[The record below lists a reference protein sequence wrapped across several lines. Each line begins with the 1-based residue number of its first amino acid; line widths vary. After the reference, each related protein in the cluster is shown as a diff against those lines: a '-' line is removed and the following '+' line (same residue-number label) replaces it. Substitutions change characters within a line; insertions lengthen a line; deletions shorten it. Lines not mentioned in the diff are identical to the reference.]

1 LEEKMEFQTIILEK
15 QDRIATLT
23 LNRPDDLNAL
33 SPRVYDELC
42 AAAGDVSTDGQ
53 TRVLVFRGNGRAF
66 CAGADLKEVQKI
78 LGDVPRMRWFVE
90 LCHRTY
96 NFIEALP
103 IPTIASVHGMVLAGG
118 IELAEVCDIII
129 AAESTRIGDQHAQYG
144 LIAGGGGTQ
153 RLIRQMH
160 FRKARELLITGDWLS
175 AKEAQTYGLVSEVVP
190 DGELEEATMK
200 MARKLAERSPMAS
213 KCVKMLVNK
222 GIQTDLST
230 ALQLERASVQ
240 QHYLTEDFAEGVNAF
255 VEKRKP
261 SFPGR

>member
-1 LEEKMEFQTIILEK
+1 MEKK
-15 QDRIATLT
+15 DHIATLT

-33 SPRVYDELC
+33 SPQVYDELY
-42 AAAGDVSTDGQ
+42 AVTEDVANDGE
-53 TRVLVFRGNGRAF
+53 TRVLVIKGNGRAF

-96 NFIEALP
+96 DAIEALP
-103 IPTIASVHGMVLAGG
+103 IPVVAAVHGMVLAGG

-160 FRKARELLITGDWLS
+160 YRKARELLITGDWLT
-175 AKEAQTYGLVSEVVP
+175 AKEAQTYGFVSQV
-190 DGELEEATMK
+190 GEDDKLEEATLK
-200 MARKLAERSPMAS
+200 MAQKLAERSPMAS
-213 KCVKMLVNK
+213 RCVKMLVNK
-222 GIQTDLST
+222 GIQTDLHT
-230 ALQLERASVQ
+230 ALQLEKAAVQ
-240 QHYLTEDFAEGVNAF
+240 QHYLSEDFIEGVNAF

-261 SFPGR
+261 DFPGR

>member
-1 LEEKMEFQTIILEK
+1 MDFETIILEK
-15 QDRIATLT
+15 EGYIATLT

-33 SPRVYDELC
+33 SPQVYYDLC
-42 AAAGDVSTDGQ
+42 AAAEDVASDGQ
-53 TRVLVFRGNGRAF
+53 TRVLVFKGNGRAF
-66 CAGADLKEVQKI
+66 CAGADLKEVQKLI
-78 LGDVPRMRWFVE
+78 GDVPRMRWFVE

-96 NFIEALP
+96 DAIEVLP

-160 FRKARELLITGDWLS
+160 FRKARELLITGDWLT
-175 AKEAQTYGLVSEVVP
+175 AKEAQTYGFVSEVVP
-190 DGELEEATMK
+190 DDELEEATAK
-200 MARKLAERSPMAS
+200 MARKIAERSPMAS
-213 KCVKMLVNK
+213 SCIKMLVNK
-222 GIQTDLST
+222 GIQTDLHT
-230 ALQLERASVQ
+230 ALQLEKASVQ
-240 QHYLTEDFAEGVNAF
+240 QHYLSEDFAEGVNAF

-261 SFPGR
+261 NFPGR

>member
-1 LEEKMEFQTIILEK
+1 MDFETIILEK
-15 QDRIATLT
+15 KDHIATLT

-33 SPRVYDELC
+33 SPQVYDELF
-42 AAAGDVSTDGQ
+42 AATEDVANDGE
-53 TRVLVFRGNGRAF
+53 TRVLVIKGNGKAF
-66 CAGADLKEVQKI
+66 CAGADLKEVQKL

-90 LCHRTY
+90 LCHHTY
-96 NFIEALP
+96 NAIEALP

-160 FRKARELLITGDWLS
+160 YRKARELLITGDWLT
-175 AKEAQTYGLVSEVVP
+175 AKEAQTYGLVSQVTE
-190 DGELEEATMK
+190 DDKLEEATTK
-200 MARKLAERSPMAS
+200 MAQKLSERSPMAS
-213 KCVKMLVNK
+213 RCVKMLVNK
-222 GIQTDLST
+222 GVQTDLYT
-230 ALQLERASVQ
+230 ALQLEMASVQ

-261 SFPGR
+261 NFPGR

>member
-1 LEEKMEFQTIILEK
+1 MEFETIILEK
-15 QDRIATLT
+15 KDRIATLT
-23 LNRPDDLNAL
+23 LNRPEDLNAL
-33 SPRVYDELC
+33 SPQVYDELC
-42 AAAGDVSTDGQ
+42 AAAEDVVSDGQ
-53 TRVLVFRGNGRAF
+53 IRVLVFRGSGRAF

-96 NFIEALP
+96 NMIEDLP

-153 RLIRQMH
+153 RLIRQMS
-160 FRKARELLITGDWLS
+160 FRKARELLITGDWMT
-175 AKEAQTYGLVSEVVP
+175 AKEAEMHGLVSKVVP
-190 DGELEEATMK
+190 DDQLEVATGE
-200 MARKLAERSPMAS
+200 MAEKLASRSPMAS

-222 GIQTDLST
+222 GIQTDLHT
-230 ALQLERASVQ
+230 ALQLEMASVQ
-240 QHYLTEDFAEGVNAF
+240 QHYLTEDFTEGVNAF

-261 SFPGR
+261 DFPGR

>member
-1 LEEKMEFQTIILEK
+1 MNFETIILEK
-15 QDRIATLT
+15 KDRIATLT

-33 SPRVYDELC
+33 SPQVYDELF
-42 AAAGDVSTDGQ
+42 AVTEDVASDGE
-53 TRVLVFRGNGRAF
+53 TRVLVFKGNGRAF
-66 CAGADLKEVQKI
+66 CAGADLKEVQQI

-96 NFIEALP
+96 NAIEALP
-103 IPTIASVHGMVLAGG
+103 IPTVASVHGMVLAGG

-129 AAESTRIGDQHAQYG
+129 AAESTRIGDQHASYG

-160 FRKARELLITGDWLS
+160 YRKARELLITGDWLT
-175 AKEAQTYGLVSEVVP
+175 AKEAQSYGFVSQVVE
-190 DGELEEATMK
+190 DDKLEEATAR
-200 MARKLAERSPMAS
+200 MAQKLAQRSPMAS

-222 GIQTDLST
+222 GIQIDLYT
-230 ALQLERASVQ
+230 ALQLEMAAVQ

-255 VEKRKP
+255 VGKRKP
-261 SFPGR
+261 DFPGR

>member
-1 LEEKMEFQTIILEK
+1 MKFETIILEK
-15 QDRIATLT
+15 KDRIATLT
-23 LNRPDDLNAL
+23 LNRPEDLNAL
-33 SPRVYDELC
+33 SPQVYNELC
-42 AAAGDVSTDGQ
+42 AAAEDVSTDGQ

-66 CAGADLKEVQKI
+66 CAGADLKEVQKL

-96 NFIEALP
+96 NAIEALT

-144 LIAGGGGTQ
+144 LVAGGGGTQ

-160 FRKARELLITGDWLS
+160 FRKARELLITGDWLT
-175 AKEAQTYGLVSEVVP
+175 ARDAQTYGFVSEVVP
-190 DGELEEATMK
+190 DDKLEEATAR

-213 KCVKMLVNK
+213 SCIKMLVNK
-222 GIQTDLST
+222 GIQIDLAT
-230 ALQLERASVQ
+230 ALQLEMSTVQ

-261 SFPGR
+261 NFPGR

>member
-1 LEEKMEFQTIILEK
+1 MDFETIILEK
-15 QDRIATLT
+15 KGHISTLT
-23 LNRPDDLNAL
+23 LNRPEDLNAL
-33 SPRVYDELC
+33 SPTVYDELC
-42 AAAGDVSTDGQ
+42 AAAADAASDGQ
-53 TRVLVFRGNGRAF
+53 TRVLVFKGNGRAF

-96 NFIEALP
+96 DAIEALP

-144 LIAGGGGTQ
+144 LVAGGGGTQ

-160 FRKARELLITGDWLS
+160 FRKARELLITGDWLT
-175 AKEAQTYGLVSEVVP
+175 AKEAQTYGFVSQVVP
-190 DGELEEATMK
+190 DDELEEATAR
-200 MARKLAERSPMAS
+200 MAQKVSERSPMAS
-213 KCVKMLVNK
+213 SCIKMLVNK
-222 GIQTDLST
+222 GIQTDLRT
-230 ALQLERASVQ
+230 ALQLEKWGVQ

-261 SFPGR
+261 DFPGR

>member
-1 LEEKMEFQTIILEK
+1 MNYETIILEK
-15 QDRIATLT
+15 KDRIATLT

-33 SPRVYDELC
+33 SPQVYDELC
-42 AAAGDVSTDGQ
+42 TVTEDVANDGE
-53 TRVLVFRGNGRAF
+53 TRVLVIKGNGRAF

-78 LGDVPRMRWFVE
+78 LGNVLRMRWFVE

-96 NFIEALP
+96 DAIEALP

-160 FRKARELLITGDWLS
+160 FRKARELLITGDWLT
-175 AKEAQTYGLVSEVVP
+175 AKEAQTYGFVSYVAE
-190 DGELEEATMK
+190 DDKLEEVTMK
-200 MARKLAERSPMAS
+200 MAQKLAERSPMAS
-213 KCVKMLVNK
+213 KCVKRLVNQ
-222 GIQTDLST
+222 GIQIDLRS
-230 ALQLERASVQ
+230 ALELEKASVQ

-261 SFPGR
+261 NFPGR